1 MPGEMVLNNATNKA
15 VGMIARFSDPEKLIA
30 AAKKMREAGYCKY
43 DCHSPFPIH
52 GMDKAMGLSRSKLGW
67 VIGLAGLIGTS
78 GGLALQWWT
87 STIDY
92 PLVISG
98 KPLFSFQ
105 AYVPVTF
112 AVGVLLGAF
121 TALIGMMIFNGL
133 PRWHH
138 PLFNSKEFES
148 ATDDTFFISVLSDD
162 PKYDENSTR
171 QLLESIG
178 GTDCELLTE
187 RGI

>member
-1 MPGEMVLNNATNKA
+1 MSSTLSKTL
-15 VGMIARFSDPEKLIA
+15 GMIARFADPKKLMA
-30 AAKKMREAGYCKY
+30 AAKKMREAGYSKY

-87 STIDY
+87 STINY

-105 AYVPVTF
+105 AYVPITF
-112 AVGVLLGAF
+112 AVGVLLSAF
-121 TALIGMMIFNGL
+121 TALVGMLIFNGL
-133 PRWHH
+133 PRWNH
-138 PLFNSKEFES
+138 PLFNSKEFENV
-148 ATDDTFFISVLSDD
+148 TDDAFFISVLSDD
-162 PKYDENSTR
+162 PKFDENSTR

-178 GTDCELLTE
+178 GYDCELLTE
-187 RGI
+187 SET